1 MKKIYFTAFF
11 VIITFQTLIEQGSS
25 SSNKYCKIYRLTT
38 ADIPFPC
45 DENGSPDSFSVT
57 DIPECITI
65 SIAELIKLV
74 ETSKAFTISMY
85 FKLDLTKTDDWSGI
99 YPFLFQLTNSAS
111 E

>member
-1 MKKIYFTAFF
+1 MKKIYFTALFI
-11 VIITFQTLIEQGSS
+11 IITFQTRIEQGSS
-25 SSNKYCKIYRLTT
+25 NSNKYCKIYRLTSE
-38 ADIPFPC
+38 DFNSHC
-45 DENGSPDSFSVT
+45 EENGQSNVFSVAN
-57 DIPECITI
+57 IPECITI